1 MKKQFI
7 VIGLGRFGSSVVKTL
22 VNANADVMAVDIDED
37 IVNDVSV
44 FATNAVAMDA
54 TDENALKALGI
65 RNFDVAVVS
74 VGDIQSSVLIT
85 LICKELGV
93 KYVLCKAQDELHAK
107 VLFKIGADK
116 IVFPERDTGIRV
128 ANNLLAS
135 NLIDFIELF
144 KNYGMLEISVPHDW
158 VGKSLLELNI
168 RKNFN
173 VSIIAIKSGDDFNV
187 NPSADDVLEAGDI
200 VIVIGSEDNMNKIK
214 KSDSIKKE

>member
-22 VNANADVMAVDIDED
+22 AAGNADVLAVDIDEEKVD
-37 IVNDVSV
+37 DVSDY
-44 FATNAVAMDA
+44 ATHAVSMDA

-65 RNFDVAVVS
+65 RNFDVAIVC

-116 IVFPERDTGIRV
+116 IIFPERDTAIRV

-135 NLIDFIELF
+135 NLIDFIEIF
-144 KNYGMLEISVPHDW
+144 KNYGMLEIAVPNDW

-168 RKNFN
+168 RKNYN
-173 VSIIAIKSGDDFNV
+173 VSIIAIKRGDDFNV
-187 NPSADDVLEAGDI
+187 NPSADDTLKGGDV

>member
-7 VIGLGRFGSSVVKTL
+7 VIGLGRFGYSVVKTL
-22 VNANADVMAVDIDED
+22 VDANADVLAIDMNEEKVD
-37 IVNDVSV
+37 DVSEI
-44 FATNAVAMDA
+44 ATHAVAVDA

-65 RNFDVAVVS
+65 RNFDVAVVC
-74 VGDIQSSVLIT
+74 VGDMQSSVLIT

-93 KYVLCKAQDELHAK
+93 KYVLVKAKDELHAK

-135 NLIDFIELF
+135 NLIDFIEIF
-144 KNYGMLEISVPHDW
+144 KNYGMLEISVPADW

-173 VSIIAIKSGDDFNV
+173 VSVIAIKHGEEINV
-187 NPSADDVLEAGDI
+187 NPSADDKLTKGDVI
-200 VIVIGSEDNMNKIK
+200 VVIGSDEDMNKIK
-214 KSDSIKKE
+214 KADL

>member
-7 VIGLGRFGSSVVKTL
+7 VIGLGRFGNSVAKTL
-22 VNANADVMAVDIDED
+22 VDANADVLAIDIDEEK
-37 IVNDVSV
+37 VNDVSE
-44 FATNAVAMDA
+44 FATHAVAVDA
-54 TDENALKALGI
+54 TDENALKALGL

-93 KYVLCKAQDELHAK
+93 NYVLVKAKDELHAK

-135 NLIDFIELF
+135 NIIDFIEIF
-144 KNYGMLEISVPHDW
+144 KNYGMLEISVPSGW
-158 VGKSLLELNI
+158 VNKSLLDLNI

-173 VSIIAIKSGDDFNV
+173 VNIIAIKHGNDINV
-187 NPSADDVLEAGDI
+187 NPSAEDKLLEGDVI
-200 VIVIGSEDNMNKIK
+200 VVIGSEEDMNKIK
-214 KSDSIKKE
+214 KADI

>member
-22 VNANADVMAVDIDED
+22 SDANSDVLAVDIDEEK
-37 IVNDVSV
+37 VNDISDY
-44 FATNAVAMDA
+44 ATHAVALDA

-65 RNFDVAVVS
+65 RNFDVAIVS

-85 LICKELGV
+85 LICKELGI
-93 KYVLCKAQDELHAK
+93 KYVLCKAQNDLHAK

-116 IVFPERDTGIRV
+116 IIFPERDTAIRV

-135 NLIDFIELF
+135 NLIDFIEIF
-144 KNYGMLEISVPHDW
+144 KNYGMLEICVPSVW

-168 RKNFN
+168 RKNYN
-173 VSIIAIKSGDDFNV
+173 VSIIAIKHGDEINV
-187 NPSADDVLEAGDI
+187 NPSADDVLRERDVI
-200 VIVIGSEDNMNKIK
+200 IVIGSEDNMNKIK
-214 KSDSIKKE
+214 KADVIKKE

>member
-7 VIGLGRFGSSVVKTL
+7 VIGLGRFGYSVVKTL
-22 VNANADVMAVDIDED
+22 VDANADVLAIDIDEEKVD
-37 IVNDVSV
+37 DVSE
-44 FATNAVAMDA
+44 FATHAVAVDA

-65 RNFDVAVVS
+65 RNFDVAIVS
-74 VGDIQSSVLIT
+74 VGDMQSSVLIT

-93 KYVLCKAQDELHAK
+93 KYVLVKAKDELHAK

-135 NLIDFIELF
+135 SIIDFIEIF
-144 KNYGMLEISVPHDW
+144 KNYGMLEISVPSDW

-173 VSIIAIKSGDDFNV
+173 VNIIAIKHGEDINV
-187 NPSADDVLEAGDI
+187 NPSADDRLMEGDVI
-200 VIVIGSEDNMNKIK
+200 IVIGSDEDMNKIK
-214 KSDSIKKE
+214 KADI

>member
-7 VIGLGRFGSSVVKTL
+7 VIGLGRFGHSVVKTL
-22 VNANADVMAVDIDED
+22 VDANADVLAIDIDEEKVD
-37 IVNDVSV
+37 DVSE
-44 FATNAVAMDA
+44 FATHAVAVDA
-54 TDENALKALGI
+54 TDETALKALGL
-65 RNFDVAVVS
+65 RNFDVAIVS

-93 KYVLCKAQDELHAK
+93 KYVLVKAKDDLHAK

-135 NLIDFIELF
+135 NIIDFVEIF
-144 KNYGMLEISVPHDW
+144 KNYGMLEIAVPAEW
-158 VGKSLLELNI
+158 VGKSLLELDI

-173 VSIIAIKSGDDFNV
+173 MNIIAIKHNNDINV
-187 NPSADDVLEAGDI
+187 NPAADDKLMDGDV
-200 VIVIGSEDNMNKIK
+200 VIVIGSEEDMNKIK
-214 KSDSIKKE
+214 KADI

>member
-7 VIGLGRFGSSVVKTL
+7 VIGLGRFGNSVVKTL
-22 VNANADVMAVDIDED
+22 VDANADVLAIDINEEKVD
-37 IVNDVSV
+37 DVSE
-44 FATNAVAMDA
+44 FATHAVAVDA

-65 RNFDVAVVS
+65 RNFDVAIVS

-93 KYVLCKAQDELHAK
+93 NYVLVKAKDELHAK

-135 NLIDFIELF
+135 NIIDFIEIF
-144 KNYGMLEISVPHDW
+144 KNYGMLEITVPRAW
-158 VGKSLLELNI
+158 LNKSLLELNI
-168 RKNFN
+168 RKNYN
-173 VSIIAIKSGDDFNV
+173 VSIIAIKHGNDINV
-187 NPSADDVLEAGDI
+187 NPAADDRLMEGDVI
-200 VIVIGSEDNMNKIK
+200 VVIGSEDDMHKIK
-214 KSDSIKKE
+214 RADL

>member
-22 VNANADVMAVDIDED
+22 VDANADVLAVDKDEEKVD
-37 IVNDVSV
+37 DVSDY
-44 FATNAVAMDA
+44 ATHAVAMDA

-135 NLIDFIELF
+135 NLIDFIEIF
-144 KNYGMLEISVPHDW
+144 KNYGMLEICVPNEW

-168 RKNFN
+168 RKNYN
-173 VSIIAIKSGDDFNV
+173 VSIIAIKHGDDINV
-187 NPSADDVLEAGDI
+187 NPAADDVLKEHDI

-214 KSDSIKKE
+214 KADCIKKE

>member
-7 VIGLGRFGSSVVKTL
+7 VIGLGRFGYSVVKTL
-22 VNANADVMAVDIDED
+22 VDANADVLAIDIDEEKVD
-37 IVNDVSV
+37 DVSE
-44 FATNAVAMDA
+44 FATHAVAVDA
-54 TDENALKALGI
+54 TDEAALKALGI

-74 VGDIQSSVLIT
+74 VGDMQSSVLIT

-93 KYVLCKAQDELHAK
+93 KYVLVKAKDELHAK

-135 NLIDFIELF
+135 NLIDFIEIF
-144 KNYGMLEISVPHDW
+144 KNYGMLEIAVPAEW
-158 VGKSLLELNI
+158 VGKSLIELDI

-173 VSIIAIKSGDDFNV
+173 MNIIAIKHNNDINV
-187 NPSADDVLEAGDI
+187 NPAADDKLMDGD
-200 VIVIGSEDNMNKIK
+200 VSL
-214 KSDSIKKE
+214 

>member
-22 VNANADVMAVDIDED
+22 VDANADVLAVDIDEEKVD
-37 IVNDVSV
+37 DVSDH
-44 FATNAVAMDA
+44 ATQAVALDA

-93 KYVLCKAQDELHAK
+93 KYVLCKAKDELHAK

-135 NLIDFIELF
+135 NLIDFIEIF
-144 KNYGMLEISVPHDW
+144 KNYGMLEIAVPSDW
-158 VGKSLLELNI
+158 LGKSLLELNI
-168 RKNFN
+168 RKNYN
-173 VSIIAIKSGDDFNV
+173 VSIIAIKSGDNFNV
-187 NPSADDVLEAGDI
+187 NPSADDILKSGDI
-200 VIVIGSEDNMNKIK
+200 VIVIGSEDNMNKMK
-214 KSDSIKKE
+214 KSDCIKKE